1 MPDDVA
7 FSVPNVDQGVRP
19 RPPGVGAGPTLCP
32 QTSRSMMEVMSP
44 LERNGDG

>member
-1 MPDDVA
+1 MPGDEASRGPKVE
-7 FSVPNVDQGVRP
+7 QGVRP
-19 RPPGVGAGPTLCP
+19 RPPGVGTGPTLCP